1 MNTGF
6 PSKPGNDQAI
16 WDYRG
21 AGERLACALVGKFDT
36 RQRLAFRKLR
46 LALGEQGFRE
56 CLCDARDTLGR
67 SRTIR
72 EPAGWLFAY
81 LRDEAAAAS

>member
-1 MNTGF
+1 MNNGF
-6 PSKPGNDQAI
+6 PAKPENDQAI
-16 WDYRG
+16 WEYRG
-21 AGERLACALVGKFDT
+21 PGERLACALVGKFDT

-46 LALGEQGFRE
+46 LALGEQRFRE

-81 LRDEAAAAS
+81 LRDEANAVS